1 MSDFYV
7 GEIRMF
13 SGNYAPE
20 NWLPCD
26 GRLLSVSEYEMLF
39 SLIGTTYGGT
49 GGTTFA
55 LPDLRGRIPVGQGQG
70 ANLGNYAI
78 GQSIGGETATV
89 AEGQLPAHAHLVN
102 VVSTA
107 ANTSTPGPG
116 VSLAATTPPAATYLA
131 TLPSPAAPR
140 VMDATAIGGS
150 GVPGAPSHANV
161 MPSLVVSFIIATTGI
176 YPVQA

>member
-1 MSDFYV
+1 MSDYYV

-26 GRLLSVSEYEMLF
+26 GRLLSVSGYEVLF
-39 SLIGTTYGGT
+39 SLIETTYGGD
-49 GGTTFA
+49 GRTTFG

-70 ANLGNYAI
+70 ANLGSYVI
-78 GQSIGGETATV
+78 GQSTGSETATLT
-89 AEGQLPAHAHLVN
+89 ESQLPAHSHLVN
-102 VVSTA
+102 VISTA
-107 ANTSTPGPG
+107 ANTSTPGSN
-116 VSLAATTPPAATYLA
+116 VNLAATTPPAATYIT
-131 TLPSPAAPR
+131 TLPTPLAPR
-140 VMDATAIGGS
+140 VMDPSAIGGS